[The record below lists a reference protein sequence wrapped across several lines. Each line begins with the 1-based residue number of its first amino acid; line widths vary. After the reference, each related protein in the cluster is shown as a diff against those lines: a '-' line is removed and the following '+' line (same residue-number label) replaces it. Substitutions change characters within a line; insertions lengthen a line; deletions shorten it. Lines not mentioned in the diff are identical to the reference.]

1 MEELLHLMQSIEE
14 YLTQQAMTDMVQAAE
29 QGHLAGRG
37 GQKFIER
44 LKSLLGN
51 DFTSGSSPHFA
62 NMQELL
68 TYTAK
73 HSSGF
78 RGLSHGYCTKG
89 TGCQI
94 RNAADPSHCINCDSY
109 IATPKH
115 LPHWK
120 VIKQKCEHQL
130 AVFEKFSDEMQ
141 SRFASFK
148 GALLD
153 NLYAANSII
162 QQLEVTIKEA

>member
-1 MEELLHLMQSIEE
+1 MITGGDLRQS
-14 YLTQQAMTDMVQAAE
+14 
-29 QGHLAGRG
+29 
-37 GQKFIER
+37 R
-44 LKSLLGN
+44 LDVGYKT
-51 DFTSGSSPHFA
+51 FTISP
-62 NMQELL
+62 
-68 TYTAK
+68 
-73 HSSGF
+73 
-78 RGLSHGYCTKG
+78 C
-89 TGCQI
+89 
-94 RNAADPSHCINCDSY
+94 Y